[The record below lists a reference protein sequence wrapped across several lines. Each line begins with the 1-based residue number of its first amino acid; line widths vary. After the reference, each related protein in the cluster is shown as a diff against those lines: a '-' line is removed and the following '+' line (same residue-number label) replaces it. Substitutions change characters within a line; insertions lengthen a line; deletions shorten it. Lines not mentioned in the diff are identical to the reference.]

1 MKTNLILIISLL
13 GIALLFFISEIFSLK
28 KEVRKL
34 NKIVGHLLKKD
45 KWFMNQDKEQPNND
59 LIEENPSKVYALFYS
74 FFLIPFMIAIF
85 GALFFFMFQFLTY

>member
-28 KEVRKL
+28 EEVRKL

-45 KWFMNQDKEQPNND
+45 K
-59 LIEENPSKVYALFYS
+59 
-74 FFLIPFMIAIF
+74 
-85 GALFFFMFQFLTY
+85 

>member
-34 NKIVGHLLKKD
+34 NKIVEHLLKKD
-45 KWFMNQDKEQPNND
+45 K
-59 LIEENPSKVYALFYS
+59 
-74 FFLIPFMIAIF
+74 
-85 GALFFFMFQFLTY
+85 

>member
-1 MKTNLILIISLL
+1 MKTNLILIVSLF

-45 KWFMNQDKEQPNND
+45 K
-59 LIEENPSKVYALFYS
+59 
-74 FFLIPFMIAIF
+74 
-85 GALFFFMFQFLTY
+85 